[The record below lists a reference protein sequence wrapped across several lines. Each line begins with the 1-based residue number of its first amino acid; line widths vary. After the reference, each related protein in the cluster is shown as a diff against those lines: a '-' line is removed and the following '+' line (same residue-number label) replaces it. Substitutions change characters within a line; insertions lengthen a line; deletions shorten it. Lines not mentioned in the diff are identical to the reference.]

1 MGSGGP
7 AGTFAHVEREA
18 LARFLEDL
26 VRGREMTC
34 IISLLRG
41 IFVWRVVVSE
51 REFQSRLDPFLLA
64 VSALRSL
71 AGRRDRNQ
79 SRPGGSVTGKLNRFD
94 ARVKIPNRSSISCP
108 ITMADPAEPT
118 VTPPVAES

>member
-18 LARFLEDL
+18 LARLLEDL

-41 IFVWRVVVSE
+41 IFLWRVVVSE
-51 REFQSRLDPFLLA
+51 RKFQSRLDPFLLA

-71 AGRRDRNQ
+71 AERHDRNQ
-79 SRPGGSVTGKLNRFD
+79 LRPGGSVAGKLNRSD
-94 ARVKIPNRSSISCP
+94 ARVKSSNRSSITCP

-118 VTPPVAES
+118 VTPPVVES